1 MEETKTL
8 QMTFAN
14 AANGRVTI
22 SIQDPREELV
32 AIDVET
38 AMSDII
44 DANIINSTG
53 GDLVAPVSA
62 RVINRQVTE
71 LVG

>member
-8 QMTFAN
+8 QMTFLN

-22 SIQDPREELV
+22 SIQDPREDLV
-32 AIDVET
+32 PQDVEA
-38 AMSDII
+38 AMNDII
-44 DANIINSTG
+44 AANIIDSNG
-53 GDLVAPVSA
+53 GDLVAAVSA
-62 RVINRQVTE
+62 RIVTRQVTE

>member
-1 MEETKTL
+1 MQETKTL

-22 SIQDPREELV
+22 SIQDPREDLI
-32 AIDVET
+32 AADVET
-38 AMSDII
+38 AMGEILA
-44 DANIINSTG
+44 ANIISSTG
-53 GDLVAPVSA
+53 GDLISPISA
-62 RVINRQVTE
+62 RIISRQVTE